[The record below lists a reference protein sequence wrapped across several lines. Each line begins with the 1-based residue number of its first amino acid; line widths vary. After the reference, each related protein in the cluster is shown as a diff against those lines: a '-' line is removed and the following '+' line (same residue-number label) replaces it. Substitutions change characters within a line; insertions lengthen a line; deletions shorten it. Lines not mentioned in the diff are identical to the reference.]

1 MHVSEWFL
9 KTTFCDPGPDARFRL
24 ARILFVIVLY
34 PFNAKKKLRNR
45 FCRHCFS
52 ILQELIMKYFLN
64 RIYNKE
70 GLAILLEQD

>member
-34 PFNAKKKLRNR
+34 PFNAKQIEKLVLSSL
-45 FCRHCFS
+45 F
-52 ILQELIMKYFLN
+52 LYFTGTDN
-64 RIYNKE
+64 E
-70 GLAILLEQD
+70 VFPEQDI